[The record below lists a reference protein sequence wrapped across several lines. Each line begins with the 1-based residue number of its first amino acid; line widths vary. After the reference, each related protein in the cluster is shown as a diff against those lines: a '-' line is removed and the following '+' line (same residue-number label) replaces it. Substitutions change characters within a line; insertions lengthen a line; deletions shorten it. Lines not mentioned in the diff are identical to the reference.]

1 MVMDA
6 MMARTKW
13 AVTLGSVLLSFG
25 CGTKDIELRTSLAQL
40 PVTTPEPMAFE
51 PPAAEPSIESPTGDD
66 GEVVPRPS
74 EALVIPANPLP
85 DGFEPAPPPEPGCR
99 KIDFLFVIDN
109 SDSMEDEQAN
119 LARSFPGFIAV
130 MEQVL
135 EAKNFHIMVV
145 PSGGDREEEDDPT
158 LDPEDCAEVQGA
170 GARTDGEGAACGIT
184 DGLPYMTDA
193 QADLEA
199 TFSCVAQVGTDGSAI
214 EEMMDSVLEA
224 TSPVLNASG
233 RCNQGF
239 LREDAVLVVTFV
251 TDEEDRRSE
260 GDPEE
265 WRSALLAAKGGNEDA
280 LVVLGLVGDNNVD
293 GGLLGGPCSGS
304 DADGSPRLQSFVDSV
319 DGVLGSVCA
328 PDYTSFFQTAVG
340 SIDSACADFVPP
352 VIF

>member
-1 MVMDA
+1 
-6 MMARTKW
+6 MMRTRW
-13 AVTLGSVLLSFG
+13 AFTLGSSLLLFS
-25 CGTKDIELRTSLAQL
+25 CGTTDIELRTKQPRLAST
-40 PVTTPEPMAFE
+40 PPEPSLIEQQTAEQPTGGAIDDDDE
-51 PPAAEPSIESPTGDD
+51 PPGP
-66 GEVVPRPS
+66 PS
-74 EALVIPANPLP
+74 EGVVIPTNPLP
-85 DGFEPAPPPEPGCR
+85 EGFEPAPPPEPESGCR

-109 SDSMEDEQAN
+109 SDSMEDEQSN

-130 MEQVL
+130 MKQVL
-135 EAKNFHIMVV
+135 DAKDFHIMVV

-158 LDPEDCAEVQGA
+158 LDPEDCAEIQGA
-170 GARTDGEGAACGIT
+170 GARTDGEGAVCGIT
-184 DGLPYMTDA
+184 DGLPYMTDT
-193 QADLEA
+193 QAELET

-224 TSPVLNASG
+224 TSPLLNAPG

-260 GDPEE
+260 GDPEQ

-304 DADGSPRLQSFVDSV
+304 DADGSPRLQSFVDSL

-340 SIDSACADFVPP
+340 SIDSACTDFVPP

>member
-1 MVMDA
+1 
-6 MMARTKW
+6 MMRIGW
-13 AVTLGSVLLSFG
+13 AFTLGSSLLLFS
-25 CGTKDIELRTSLAQL
+25 CGTQDIELRIARPPLAATMPEPEPFEPMEGQSPDGASLAEGDEL
-40 PVTTPEPMAFE
+40 EG
-51 PPAAEPSIESPTGDD
+51 PPLEG
-66 GEVVPRPS
+66 VM
-74 EALVIPANPLP
+74 IPANPLP
-85 DGFEPAPPPEPGCR
+85 DGFEPAPPPGPESGCR

-119 LARSFPGFIAV
+119 LARSFPGFIDV
-130 MEQVL
+130 MQQVL
-135 EAKNFHIMVV
+135 DVENFHIMVV

-158 LDPEDCAEVQGA
+158 LDPKDCAEIQGA
-170 GARTDGEGAACGIT
+170 GARADGEGAVCGIT

-199 TFSCVAQVGTDGSAI
+199 TFSCVARVGTDGSAI

-224 TSPVLNASG
+224 TSPLLNASG
-233 RCNQGF
+233 RCNEGF

-260 GDPEE
+260 GDPEQ

-304 DADGSPRLQSFVDSV
+304 DADGSPRLQSFVDSL

-352 VIF
+352 IIF